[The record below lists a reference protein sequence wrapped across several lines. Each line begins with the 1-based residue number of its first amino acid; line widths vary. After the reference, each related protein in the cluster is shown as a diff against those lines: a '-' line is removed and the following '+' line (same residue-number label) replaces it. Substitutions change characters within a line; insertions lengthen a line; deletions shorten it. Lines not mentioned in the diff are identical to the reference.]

1 MADVNIATN
10 KSGWI
15 RKSWPF
21 VRLPNKPAVYAIY
34 FDGKLKCIGQSSN
47 LSVRF
52 SDHAKGIRFGSHC
65 TIETRWGAFPDET
78 NIEIKY
84 HHGWR
89 YGDWAMREIRL
100 ISRINPEFNIQHKR
114 KPSNG

>member
-1 MADVNIATN
+1 MADVNLATN
-10 KSGWI
+10 KAGWI

-34 FDGKLKCIGQSSN
+34 FDGKLKYIGQSSN